1 MRSMPELATKYRFG
15 PYEVQVRTRELYNQ
29 GLKLKLRPQ
38 AFQVLQILVEHAG
51 DAVTRE
57 EFRQTLWPAGTFV
70 DFEHGLNTSI
80 KELRRVLGDSA
91 ADPRYIETLPKVGYR
106 MMVPVERE
114 DPAVSVPVIV
124 KPHTSRPNSEIP
136 ASPLAETKPKLNL
149 HRIWILYGALAL
161 VLAALAGFWQW
172 RRLSVRVRPESTR
185 LMFAVLPFENLT
197 GDLSKEYLSDGL
209 TEEMIVQFGRRDP
222 QHFGVIART
231 SVMPYK
237 HSQKELSQ
245 IARELGVQYVL
256 EGSIRADSGK
266 IRIAAQLIRV
276 KDGAQ
281 AWGKEYDRP
290 SLHFLIMQDQIAR
303 EISDEIELTLG
314 DPKPTVAIMR
324 PVLSEKQYEAYDF
337 YLKGLY
343 FWNKRTVE
351 GFWQAIKYYQ
361 EAIADDDRNAPSYA
375 GIANC
380 YALLGGYSG
389 EPQTEY
395 ISRARTAALRAL
407 NIDEA
412 LPEAHAALAVIVQDN
427 DWDWQA
433 AEKEYR
439 RAIELNPNYATA
451 HHWYAEHL
459 GFRGRFD
466 EAFRESDRA
475 RQLDPLSLVIATDR
489 AVMLYYSR
497 QYDRAIQQFRAVM
510 ELDPNFPRLGVLA
523 FPYLEKGMF
532 VEALEATRHG
542 SEKGPWLWSEQ
553 AYVYGR
559 SGQQAEARRMLA
571 MLNDFSRLHPVDP
584 STFVVAYLGTGDNN
598 LSLAWLEKAYMQHSY
613 MLTTLKVDPIFDPL
627 RGEARFRD
635 LVRRVGL

>member
-1 MRSMPELATKYRFG
+1 MPELATKYRFG
-15 PYEVQVRTRELYNQ
+15 PYEVQVRTRELYKQ
-29 GLKLKLRPQ
+29 GQKLKLRSQ
-38 AFQVLQILVEHAG
+38 AFQVLRILLEHAG

-57 EFRQTLWPAGTFV
+57 EFRQMLWPAGTFV
-70 DFEHGLNTSI
+70 DSEHGLNTSI
-80 KELRRVLGDSA
+80 KELRRVLSDSA
-91 ADPRYIETLPKVGYR
+91 ADPHYIETLPKVGYR

-114 DPAVSVPVIV
+114 DPAAAVPVSVEPYT
-124 KPHTSRPNSEIP
+124 PEIP
-136 ASPLAETKPKLNL
+136 ASLLPEAQPKLER
-149 HRIWILYGALAL
+149 HRNWILYGALAI

-172 RRLSVRVRPESTR
+172 RRVTLRTQSDSPR

-197 GDLSKEYLSDGL
+197 GDPGKEYLSDGL
-209 TEEMIVQFGRRDP
+209 TEEMIAQFGRRDP

-237 HSQKELSQ
+237 HSQKELGQ
-245 IARELGVQYVL
+245 IARELDVQYIL
-256 EGSIRADSGK
+256 EGSVRTDSGN
-266 IRIAAQLIRV
+266 IRVAAQLIRV
-276 KDGAQ
+276 KDGAR

-290 SLHFLIMQDQIAR
+290 SIHVLTMQDQIAR

-314 DPKPTVAIMR
+314 DHKPTVAVMR
-324 PVLSEKQYEAYDF
+324 PALSREQYEAYDL

-343 FWNKRTVE
+343 FWNKRTVD
-351 GFWQAIKYYQ
+351 GFWQAIKYYEQ
-361 EAIADDDRNAPSYA
+361 AIADDDKNAPSYA
-375 GIANC
+375 GMANS

-389 EPQTEY
+389 QPNPEY
-395 ISRARTAALRAL
+395 ITRARTAALRAL
-407 NIDEA
+407 DIDES
-412 LPEAHAALAVIVQDN
+412 LPEAHAALAVIVQDY
-427 DWDWQA
+427 DWDWQT

-439 RAIELNPNYATA
+439 RAIELNSSYATG

-497 QYDRAIQQFRAVM
+497 QYDRAIQQFRAVT
-510 ELDPNFPRLGVLA
+510 ELDPEFPRVGVLA
-523 FPYLEKGMF
+523 FPYLKKGMF
-532 VEALEATRHG
+532 AEALEATRHG
-542 SEKGPWLWSEQ
+542 SGKGPWAWSDQ

-559 SGQQAEARRMLA
+559 SGRLEEARHMLA

-584 STFVVAYLGTGDNN
+584 STFVVAYLGIGDTN
-598 LSLAWLEKAYMQHSY
+598 LSLAWLQKAYTQRSY

-627 RGEARFRD
+627 RGDARFQN
-635 LVRRVGL
+635 LVRRVGLD